1 MTFPLLEVSNTYE
14 TIFFLSHKH
23 RVPDPG
29 HIGTIAPKTS
39 ATALSWLFQI
49 TSEQSAFLGWLYQ
62 QPETDIPNLAVL
74 AFVINNEG
82 TTIIQDEPDPFPSP
96 YSPSLSFPSPLSF
109 TFPSPPLFVQHLFAK
124 KKNQKLSNTISN
136 SSKICSTPQEK
147 HRFNILRNQMAGNGH
162 TWSTRA
168 RKLQAQ
174 QGVQGTTRTPS
185 PAGTPCAPCKGVP
198 NSSKCW

>member
-1 MTFPLLEVSNTYE
+1 MRAQQLSKMSLIPSLPPTLL
-14 TIFFLSHKH
+14 
-23 RVPDPG
+23 
-29 HIGTIAPKTS
+29 
-39 ATALSWLFQI
+39 
-49 TSEQSAFLGWLYQ
+49 
-62 QPETDIPNLAVL
+62 
-74 AFVINNEG
+74 
-82 TTIIQDEPDPFPSP
+82 PFPSP
-96 YSPSLSFPSPLSF
+96 PLCLL
-109 TFPSPPLFVQHLFAK
+109 PSPPLFVQHLFAK

-198 NSSKCW
+198 NSSKC